1 MDIYERLMQRQ
12 KENQPF
18 LDFIGAVSEEVG
30 PGRAVI
36 TLKPRPEHMNYRGIV
51 HGGCLF
57 NLADSAAGLAASSRG
72 RCIVTLS
79 SSFNYLLPAKDTE
92 KIIAEAT
99 EVKYGRTIAVY
110 DVTVKSH
117 EGKLLC
123 KGTFDYYVLGENV

>member
-57 NLADSAAGLAASSRG
+57 TLPVSAVTYPSKPGQKSASIRG
-72 RCIVTLS
+72 QPQNT
-79 SSFNYLLPAKDTE
+79 P
-92 KIIAEAT
+92 
-99 EVKYGRTIAVY
+99 
-110 DVTVKSH
+110 
-117 EGKLLC
+117 
-123 KGTFDYYVLGENV
+123 

>member
-57 NLADSAAGLAASSRG
+57 
-72 RCIVTLS
+72 T
-79 SSFNYLLPAKDTE
+79 LPAE
-92 KIIAEAT
+92 LYPHVRGAL
-99 EVKYGRTIAVY
+99 
-110 DVTVKSH
+110 SNF
-117 EGKLLC
+117 L
-123 KGTFDYYVLGENV
+123 FN

>member
-57 NLADSAAGLAASSRG
+57 TSQILQRA
-72 RCIVTLS
+72 
-79 SSFNYLLPAKDTE
+79 LLRHH
-92 KIIAEAT
+92 
-99 EVKYGRTIAVY
+99 G
-110 DVTVKSH
+110 
-117 EGKLLC
+117 EGA
-123 KGTFDYYVLGENV
+123 

>member
-51 HGGCLF
+51 HAIIMCL
-57 NLADSAAGLAASSRG
+57 G
-72 RCIVTLS
+72 RMCNGVHI
-79 SSFNYLLPAKDTE
+79 D
-92 KIIAEAT
+92 
-99 EVKYGRTIAVY
+99 
-110 DVTVKSH
+110 
-117 EGKLLC
+117 
-123 KGTFDYYVLGENV
+123 